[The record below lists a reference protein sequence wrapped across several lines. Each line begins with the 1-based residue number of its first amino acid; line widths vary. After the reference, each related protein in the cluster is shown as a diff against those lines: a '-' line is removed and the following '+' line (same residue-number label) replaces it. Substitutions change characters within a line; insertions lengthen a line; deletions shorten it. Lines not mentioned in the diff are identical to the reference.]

1 MEASLRVSLHS
12 EQDDEDEAAHAKKP
26 RGAPPV
32 GDDNERCDW
41 DIATGKWVQKNGK
54 DYIGRGGRGGRGR
67 GRGSKKLVTTGR
79 KRSPSPEQPLE
90 HLELRGTARRQKVSA
105 NMNMCMVNLVG
116 RPEQLSEFLMTA
128 GGERYMA
135 IMAANKNLV

>member
-32 GDDNERCDW
+32 GDDNERCEW

-54 DYIGRGGRGGRGR
+54 DYIGRGGRGRGCGR

-79 KRSPSPEQPLE
+79 KRSSSPE
-90 HLELRGTARRQKVSA
+90 HLEPLDIRGTSRLPKSSA
-105 NMNMCMVNLVG
+105 NIAILGLVG
-116 RPEQLSEFLMTA
+116 RPEQLSEFLTTA
-128 GGERYMA
+128 GGERYLALM
-135 IMAANKNLV
+135 NKN